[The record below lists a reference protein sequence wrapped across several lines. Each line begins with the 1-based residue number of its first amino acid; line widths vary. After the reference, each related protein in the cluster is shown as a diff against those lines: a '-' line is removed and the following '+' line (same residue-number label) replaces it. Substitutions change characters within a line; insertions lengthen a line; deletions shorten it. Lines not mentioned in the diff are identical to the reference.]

1 MKTAG
6 TIKNPTVL
14 TLNEANIQNN
24 YESTKSTSSQ
34 ADFIT
39 EITAEIET
47 AGTQTPPELQDVI
60 LDYTKDVKAPETVL
74 QIGENPT
81 FTRGNIS
88 CISGK
93 AKSRKSF
100 LIALF
105 AGDLIK
111 ESCKVLLIDTEQGTY
126 HITKSAQ
133 RILQLAD
140 ISLFEKSN
148 NLIVLT
154 LREKDTKARRELTEQ
169 AIKYYTPD
177 IVFIDGIRDLIYS
190 INDEHEA
197 TEIINLL
204 MRLSSEQNTH
214 ICSVL
219 HENKGDNNTRG
230 HIGTELMNKS
240 ETIISVTKDGD
251 LSKVEPKYCRNIDFE
266 TFYFRI
272 NENSLPEKATPE
284 AMPTE
289 KEKKIKLYQNAFAD
303 KKQLSFNELVKYVMN
318 NCFNNKGQCIKENT
332 AKQRV
337 KRAVNDDKIIFKNGS
352 NLYELSP
359 SFTPPEKEYQ
369 NYYDTEKYDEE
380 LLF

>member
-1 MKTAG
+1 MKTAE
-6 TIKNPTVL
+6 TIKSPTVL

-24 YESTKSTSSQ
+24 CESTSSQ

-39 EITAEIET
+39 EIAAEIET
-47 AGTQTPPELQDVI
+47 AGTQTPPGLQDVI

-74 QIGENPT
+74 QIGEKPT

-100 LIALF
+100 LIALL

-111 ESCKVLLIDTEQGTY
+111 ESRKVLLIDTEQGTY

-148 NLIVLT
+148 KLIVLT
-154 LREKDTKARRELTEQ
+154 LREKDTNARRELTAQ
-169 AIKYYTPD
+169 AIKYYCPD

-204 MRLSSEQNTH
+204 MRLSSEQNIH

-337 KRAVNDDKIIFKNGS
+337 KRAANDDKIIFKNES

>member
-1 MKTAG
+1 MKTAE
-6 TIKNPTVL
+6 TNIAPTDL

-24 YESTKSTSSQ
+24 SESTSSQ

-74 QIGENPT
+74 QIGEKPT

-284 AMPTE
+284 AIPTE

-303 KKQLSFNELVKYVMN
+303 KRQLSFNELVKYVMN
-318 NCFNNKGQCIKENT
+318 NCFNNKGQCIAENT

-352 NLYELSP
+352 NLYELSQ

>member
-6 TIKNPTVL
+6 TKNPTVL

-24 YESTKSTSSQ
+24 CESTSSQ

-74 QIGENPT
+74 QIGEKPT

-154 LREKDTKARRELTEQ
+154 LREKDTNARRELTEQ

>member
-6 TIKNPTVL
+6 IIKNPTVL

-24 YESTKSTSSQ
+24 CESTSSQ
-34 ADFIT
+34 ADLLA

-74 QIGENPT
+74 QIGEKPT

-337 KRAVNDDKIIFKNGS
+337 KRAVNDDKIIFKNES

>member
-1 MKTAG
+1 MKTAE
-6 TIKNPTVL
+6 TNNIAPTVL
-14 TLNEANIQNN
+14 TLNKANIQNN
-24 YESTKSTSSQ
+24 SESTSSQ

-47 AGTQTPPELQDVI
+47 AGTQTPPELQEVI

-74 QIGENPT
+74 QIGESPT

-105 AGDLIK
+105 VGDLIK

-140 ISLFEKSN
+140 ISLFEKSD

-154 LREKDTKARRELTEQ
+154 LREKDTKERRELTEQ

-284 AMPTE
+284 AVPTE
-289 KEKKIKLYQNAFAD
+289 REKKIKLYQNAFAD
-303 KKQLSFNELVKYVMN
+303 KKQLTFNELVGYVMN
-318 NCFNNKGQCIKENT
+318 HCFNNKGQCIKENA

-337 KRAVNDDKIIFKNGS
+337 KRAANDDKIIFKNES

-359 SFTPPEKEYQ
+359 SFTPPAEKEYQ

-380 LLF
+380 LPF

>member
-6 TIKNPTVL
+6 TKNPTVL

-24 YESTKSTSSQ
+24 CESTSSQ

-154 LREKDTKARRELTEQ
+154 LREKDTNARRELTEQ

>member
-1 MKTAG
+1 MKTAEAI
-6 TIKNPTVL
+6 TAPTVQ
-14 TLNEANIQNN
+14 TVNGTNIQNN
-24 YESTKSTSSQ
+24 FESTSSQ
-34 ADFIT
+34 TDFIP

-154 LREKDTKARRELTEQ
+154 LREKDTNARRELTEQ

-303 KKQLSFNELVKYVMN
+303 KKQLAFNELVMYVMN
-318 NCFNNKGQCIKENT
+318 HCFNNKGQCIKENT

-352 NLYELSP
+352 NLYELSQ

>member
-1 MKTAG
+1 MKTAE
-6 TIKNPTVL
+6 TIAAPTVL
-14 TLNEANIQNN
+14 TPNEANIQNN
-24 YESTKSTSSQ
+24 FESTSSQ

-74 QIGENPT
+74 QIGDKPT

-105 AGDLIK
+105 AGELIK
-111 ESCKVLLIDTEQGTY
+111 ENCKVLLIDTEQGTY
-126 HITKSAQ
+126 HITKSAH
-133 RILQLAD
+133 RILQLAE
-140 ISLFEKSN
+140 ISLFEKSDN
-148 NLIVLT
+148 FIVLA
-154 LREKDTKARRELTEQ
+154 LREKDTKERRELTEQ

-240 ETIISVTKDGD
+240 EAVISVTKDGD
-251 LSKVEPKYCRNIDFE
+251 LSKVEPKYCKNIDFE

-303 KKQLSFNELVKYVMN
+303 KKQLAFNELVNYLMS
-318 NCFNNKGQCIKENT
+318 NCFNNKGQCITENT

-337 KRAVNDDKIIFKNGS
+337 KRAAEDKIILKNMS
-352 NLYELSP
+352 NLYELSQP
-359 SFTPPEKEYQ
+359 FTPPEKEYQ
-369 NYYDTEKYDEE
+369 NYYDTEKDYEE
-380 LLF
+380 LPF

>member
-6 TIKNPTVL
+6 TKNPTVL

-24 YESTKSTSSQ
+24 CESTSSQ

-100 LIALF
+100 LIALL

-154 LREKDTKARRELTEQ
+154 LREKGTNARRELTEQ

-204 MRLSSEQNTH
+204 MRLSSEQNIH

-251 LSKVEPKYCRNIDFE
+251 LSKVEPKFCRNIDFE

-284 AMPTE
+284 AIPTE

-318 NCFNNKGQCIKENT
+318 NCFNNKGQCIKENA

-359 SFTPPEKEYQ
+359 SFTPPEEEYQ

>member
-1 MKTAG
+1 MKTAE
-6 TIKNPTVL
+6 TIAAPTDL
-14 TLNEANIQNN
+14 TPNEANIQNN
-24 YESTKSTSSQ
+24 CESTSSQ

-74 QIGENPT
+74 QIGEKPT

-154 LREKDTKARRELTEQ
+154 LREKDTNARRELTEQ

>member
-1 MKTAG
+1 MKTAE
-6 TIKNPTVL
+6 TNIAPTDL

-24 YESTKSTSSQ
+24 SESTSSQ

-154 LREKDTKARRELTEQ
+154 LREKDTNARRELTEQ

-190 INDEHEA
+190 INDEREA

-240 ETIISVTKDGD
+240 EAIISVTKDGD

-272 NENSLPEKATPE
+272 NENNLPEKATPE
-284 AMPTE
+284 VMPTE
-289 KEKKIKLYQNAFAD
+289 KERKIKLYQNAFAD
-303 KKQLSFNELVKYVMN
+303 KKQLAFNELVMYVMN
-318 NCFNNKGQCIKENT
+318 NCFNNKGQCIAENT

-352 NLYELSP
+352 NLYELSQ

>member
-6 TIKNPTVL
+6 TIKAPTVL
-14 TLNEANIQNN
+14 TPNEANIQNN
-24 YESTKSTSSQ
+24 CESTSSQ

-74 QIGENPT
+74 QIGEKPT

-154 LREKDTKARRELTEQ
+154 LREKDTNARRELTEQ

-337 KRAVNDDKIIFKNGS
+337 KRAVNDDKIIFKNES

-380 LLF
+380 LPF

>member
-1 MKTAG
+1 MKTAE
-6 TIKNPTVL
+6 TNIVPAVL

-24 YESTKSTSSQ
+24 FESTSSET
-34 ADFIT
+34 DLIT

-105 AGDLIK
+105 VGDLIK

-303 KKQLSFNELVKYVMN
+303 KKQLAFNELVMYVMN
-318 NCFNNKGQCIKENT
+318 NCFNNKGQCISENT

-352 NLYELSP
+352 NLYELSQ

-380 LLF
+380 LPF

>member
-1 MKTAG
+1 MKTAE
-6 TIKNPTVL
+6 TNIAPTDL

-24 YESTKSTSSQ
+24 SESTSSQ

-47 AGTQTPPELQDVI
+47 AGTQIPPELQAVI

-105 AGDLIK
+105 VGDLIK

-303 KKQLSFNELVKYVMN
+303 KKQLAFNELVMYVMN
-318 NCFNNKGQCIKENT
+318 HCFNNKGQCISENT

-337 KRAVNDDKIIFKNGS
+337 KRAANDDKIIFKNGS
-352 NLYELSP
+352 NLYELSQ

-380 LLF
+380 LPF

>member
-24 YESTKSTSSQ
+24 CESTSSQ

-39 EITAEIET
+39 EIAAEIET

-74 QIGENPT
+74 QIGEKPT

-154 LREKDTKARRELTEQ
+154 LREKDTNARRELTEQ

-337 KRAVNDDKIIFKNGS
+337 KRAVNDDKIIFKNES

>member
-1 MKTAG
+1 MKTAE
-6 TIKNPTVL
+6 TNIAPTDL

-24 YESTKSTSSQ
+24 SESTSSQ

-105 AGDLIK
+105 VGDLIK

-154 LREKDTKARRELTEQ
+154 LREKGTNARRELTEQ

-272 NENSLPEKATPE
+272 NKNSLPEKATPE

>member
-1 MKTAG
+1 MKTAE
-6 TIKNPTVL
+6 TNIAPTDL

-24 YESTKSTSSQ
+24 SESTSSQ

-154 LREKDTKARRELTEQ
+154 LREKDTNARRELTEQ

-272 NENSLPEKATPE
+272 NENNLPEKATPE
-284 AMPTE
+284 VMPTE
-289 KEKKIKLYQNAFAD
+289 KERKIKLYQNAFAD
-303 KKQLSFNELVKYVMN
+303 KKQLAFNELVMYVMN
-318 NCFNNKGQCIKENT
+318 NCFNNKGQCIAENT

-352 NLYELSP
+352 NLYELSQ

>member
-24 YESTKSTSSQ
+24 CESTSSQ

-74 QIGENPT
+74 QIGEKPT

-154 LREKDTKARRELTEQ
+154 LREKDTNARRELTEQ

-337 KRAVNDDKIIFKNGS
+337 KRAVNDDKIIFKNES

>member
-1 MKTAG
+1 MKTAE
-6 TIKNPTVL
+6 TIAAPTDL
-14 TLNEANIQNN
+14 TPNEANIQNN
-24 YESTKSTSSQ
+24 CESTSSQ

-74 QIGENPT
+74 QIGEKPT

-154 LREKDTKARRELTEQ
+154 LREKDTNARRELTEQ

-303 KKQLSFNELVKYVMN
+303 KEQLSFNELVKYVMN

>member
-1 MKTAG
+1 
-6 TIKNPTVL
+6 
-14 TLNEANIQNN
+14 
-24 YESTKSTSSQ
+24 
-34 ADFIT
+34 
-39 EITAEIET
+39 
-47 AGTQTPPELQDVI
+47 
-60 LDYTKDVKAPETVL
+60 
-74 QIGENPT
+74 
-81 FTRGNIS
+81 
-88 CISGK
+88 
-93 AKSRKSF
+93 
-100 LIALF
+100 
-105 AGDLIK
+105 
-111 ESCKVLLIDTEQGTY
+111 
-126 HITKSAQ
+126 
-133 RILQLAD
+133 LQLAD

-240 ETIISVTKDGD
+240 EAVISVTKDGD
-251 LSKVEPKYCRNIDFE
+251 LSKVEPKYCKNIDFE

-289 KEKKIKLYQNAFAD
+289 KEKKIELYQKAFAD
-303 KKQLSFNELVKYVMN
+303 KKQLAFNELVNYLMS
-318 NCFNNKGQCIKENT
+318 NCFNNKGQCIKEDT

-337 KRAVNDDKIIFKNGS
+337 KRATNDKIIFKNAS
-352 NLYELSP
+352 NLYELSQ

-380 LLF
+380 LPF

>member
-1 MKTAG
+1 MKTAE
-6 TIKNPTVL
+6 TNIAPTDL

-24 YESTKSTSSQ
+24 SESTSSQ

-74 QIGENPT
+74 QIGEKPT

-100 LIALF
+100 LIALL

-154 LREKDTKARRELTEQ
+154 LREKGTNARRELTEQ

-204 MRLSSEQNTH
+204 MRLSSEQNIH

>member
-6 TIKNPTVL
+6 TKNPTVL

-24 YESTKSTSSQ
+24 CESTSSQ

-74 QIGENPT
+74 QIGEKPT

-154 LREKDTKARRELTEQ
+154 LREKDTNARRELTEQ

-303 KKQLSFNELVKYVMN
+303 KRQLSFNELVEYVMN

-337 KRAVNDDKIIFKNGS
+337 KRAVNDDKIIFKNES

>member
-1 MKTAG
+1 MKTAE
-6 TIKNPTVL
+6 TNIAPTDL

-24 YESTKSTSSQ
+24 SESTSSQ

-154 LREKDTKARRELTEQ
+154 LREKDTNARRELTEQ

-190 INDEHEA
+190 INDEREA

-272 NENSLPEKATPE
+272 NENNLPEKATPE
-284 AMPTE
+284 VMPTE
-289 KEKKIKLYQNAFAD
+289 KERKIKLYQNAFAD
-303 KKQLSFNELVKYVMN
+303 KKQLAFNELVMYVMN
-318 NCFNNKGQCIKENT
+318 NCFNNKGQCIAENT

-352 NLYELSP
+352 NLYELSQ

>member
-1 MKTAG
+1 MKKTAE
-6 TIKNPTVL
+6 TITAPTVS
-14 TLNEANIQNN
+14 TFNEANIQNTF
-24 YESTKSTSSQ
+24 ESTSSQ
-34 ADFIT
+34 DDFIT

-74 QIGENPT
+74 QIGEKPT

-337 KRAVNDDKIIFKNGS
+337 KRAVNDDKIIFKNES

>member
-6 TIKNPTVL
+6 TKNPTVL

-24 YESTKSTSSQ
+24 CESTSSQ

-74 QIGENPT
+74 QIGEKPT

-154 LREKDTKARRELTEQ
+154 LREKDTNARRELTEQ

-337 KRAVNDDKIIFKNGS
+337 KRAVNDDKIIFKNES

>member
-6 TIKNPTVL
+6 TKNPTVL

-24 YESTKSTSSQ
+24 CESTSSQ

-74 QIGENPT
+74 QIGEKPT

-154 LREKDTKARRELTEQ
+154 LREKDTNARRELTEQ

-303 KKQLSFNELVKYVMN
+303 KEQLSFNELVKYVMN

>member
-1 MKTAG
+1 MKTAEAI
-6 TIKNPTVL
+6 TAPTVQ
-14 TLNEANIQNN
+14 TVNGTNIQNN
-24 YESTKSTSSQ
+24 FESTSSQ
-34 ADFIT
+34 TDFIP

-47 AGTQTPPELQDVI
+47 AGTQIPPELQAVI

-204 MRLSSEQNTH
+204 MRLSSEQNIH

-303 KKQLSFNELVKYVMN
+303 KRQLSFNELVEYVMN

-337 KRAVNDDKIIFKNGS
+337 KRAANDDKIIFKNES

>member
-6 TIKNPTVL
+6 TKNPTVL

-24 YESTKSTSSQ
+24 CESTSSQ

-74 QIGENPT
+74 QIGEKPT

-154 LREKDTKARRELTEQ
+154 LREKDTNARRELTEQ

-303 KKQLSFNELVKYVMN
+303 KEQLSFNELVKYVMN

-337 KRAVNDDKIIFKNGS
+337 KRAVNDDKIIFKNES

>member
-6 TIKNPTVL
+6 TKNPTVL

-24 YESTKSTSSQ
+24 CESTSSQ
-34 ADFIT
+34 ADLLA

-47 AGTQTPPELQDVI
+47 AGTQTPPGLQDVI

-74 QIGENPT
+74 QIGEKPT

-154 LREKDTKARRELTEQ
+154 LREKDTNARRELTEQ

-204 MRLSSEQNTH
+204 MRLSSEQNIH

>member
-6 TIKNPTVL
+6 TIKAPTVL

-24 YESTKSTSSQ
+24 CESTSSQ
-34 ADFIT
+34 ADLLA

-74 QIGENPT
+74 QIGEKPT

-154 LREKDTKARRELTEQ
+154 LREKDTNARRELTEQ

>member
-1 MKTAG
+1 MKTAE
-6 TIKNPTVL
+6 TNIAPTDL

-24 YESTKSTSSQ
+24 SESTSSQ

-39 EITAEIET
+39 EITAEIEA

-154 LREKDTKARRELTEQ
+154 LREKDTNARRELTEQ

-284 AMPTE
+284 VVPTE

-303 KKQLSFNELVKYVMN
+303 KKQLSFNELVMYVMN
-318 NCFNNKGQCIKENT
+318 NCFNNKGQRIKENT

-359 SFTPPEKEYQ
+359 SFTPSEKEYQ
-369 NYYDTEKYDEE
+369 NYYDYDTEKYDEE

>member
-6 TIKNPTVL
+6 TKNPTVL

-24 YESTKSTSSQ
+24 CESTSSQ

-74 QIGENPT
+74 QIGEKPT

-369 NYYDTEKYDEE
+369 NYYDIEKYDEE